1 MPVPSRGSWRMSPIP
16 VCCTNTTAWNAVF
29 CTIWIDWKMPPR
41 YACFESSCS
50 ILIDSTQF
58 IKERIVTNSRL
69 LRKALLGWLKKKKT
83 IPKPRSLH
91 FGSHGKKTDPWCD
104 VELYLSEHEFFTWF
118 LIETRA
124 EILSNFQRRGAVTK
138 AYLSVGNLEHL
149 VEDVLCHRW
158 EVNGRWERYVQE
170 NVYCKYS
177 RTTRKLTLYFVVNT
191 LRDGVP
197 FNRVRLA
204 DLMRRPRY

>member
-1 MPVPSRGSWRMSPIP
+1 MS
-16 VCCTNTTAWNAVF
+16 
-29 CTIWIDWKMPPR
+29 
-41 YACFESSCS
+41 
-50 ILIDSTQF
+50 IDSTQF
-58 IKERIVTNSRL
+58 IKERILTNSRL
-69 LRKALLGWLKKKKT
+69 LRKALVGWLKKKKT
-83 IPKPRSLH
+83 IPKPRSL
-91 FGSHGKKTDPWCD
+91 
-104 VELYLSEHEFFTWF
+104 SEHEFFAWF

-124 EILSNFQRRGAVTK
+124 EILSNFNHRGAVTK
-138 AYLSVGNLEHL
+138 AFLSVGNLEHL

-197 FNRVRLA
+197 FNRVRMA
-204 DLMRRPRY
+204 DLMRRPCY